1 MITKLPI
8 QTFEDYKRNIEKEYD
23 NLLILLILLILVA
36 LCETNFLEQ
45 IDINAWQ
52 RISFTSTSWVLNY
65 FLFIKEFL
73 VHGETFISIA
83 TYTTNLR
90 GMSIW
95 SKSMLAVVLDR
106 WNSEII
112 QIMRATLSG
121 QWWGDP
127 PAVEY

>member
-1 MITKLPI
+1 MIRKLPI
-8 QTFEDYKRNIEKEYD
+8 QTFEDYKRNMEKEYD

-52 RISFTSTSWVLNY
+52 RISFASTIWLLNY

-121 QWWGDP
+121 RWWGDP